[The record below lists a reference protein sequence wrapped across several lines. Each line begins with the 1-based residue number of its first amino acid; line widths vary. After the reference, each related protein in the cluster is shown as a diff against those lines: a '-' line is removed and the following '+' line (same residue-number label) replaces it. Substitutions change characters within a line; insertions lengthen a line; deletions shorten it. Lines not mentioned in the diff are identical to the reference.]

1 MRDQPPTDEKAVA
14 ALQERAKEL
23 DCLLRIEGLLRDT
36 TRPLD
41 EVFLAVIEAIPPGW
55 QYPELCRVR
64 IRYEGRT
71 WQSPGFVESPWGQ
84 CARIVVQEH
93 VAGEICV
100 HYISE
105 PPPSEDGPFLEG
117 EVRLVSTIADRLG
130 HYLHQRNLERLL
142 MDFGRDEARAA
153 ERPQA
158 AWRGGLELV
167 RQTDQN
173 LYVRLARKMI
183 NFLCWSGVRE
193 AQELMQRHAGS
204 ENGEVEGPDNYPRR
218 KLSLAP
224 DFYRGAEPFELAAR
238 YLGDDEIFAR
248 IQRWMFEDRAKFLV
262 KVLESQQS
270 SLGEIADALRRYQ
283 QIVPEDTSLSRATL
297 EAMKASL
304 INRFLTEQLEFIKVA
319 KQHVDVGAFLDLLD
333 RMIFPPTSHGKLG
346 GKSAGLFLAT
356 QILRRA
362 AASLP
367 PGPEIKTPRS
377 WYIASDALLAFMEF
391 NDLDDVI
398 QHKYKEIDQVRLEY
412 PHLVQLYKNARFPP
426 ELVNGLSVALDDFG
440 ERPLIVRSS
449 SLLEDRLGTA
459 FSGKYKS
466 LFLANQGTKQKRLE
480 ALLDAV
486 AEIYA
491 SVFGPDPIEY
501 RRDRGLL
508 DFQEE
513 MGVLIQEV
521 VGTRVGRYFLPA
533 FSGVA
538 FSRNEFRW
546 SPRIR
551 REDGLIR
558 LVPGLGTRAVD
569 RVSDDFP
576 VLLAPGQPRLRAN
589 ASVDEIV
596 RYSPKK
602 IDVINLETNSFETL
616 DLSSLLAECGADY
629 PALAQVFSV
638 VRDDRLHKPV
648 GLLLDPAREPL
659 AATFD
664 GLISDSPFV
673 PRLHAMLRQL
683 EQSLGTPVD
692 VEFAS
697 DGKDFYLLQCRPQS
711 HAGDAVAAPIPKDVP
726 RDQVIFTAR
735 RYVSNGFVPD
745 LTHIVYV
752 DPRRYAEL
760 EDLQDLVAVG
770 RAVGKLNKLLPKRQF
785 VLIGPGR
792 WGSRG
797 DIKLGVSVTY
807 SDINNTALL
816 VEVARRK
823 GNYVPELSFG
833 THFFQDLVESAIRYL
848 PLYPDDDGILFNER
862 FLLGAP
868 NVLAEVLP
876 EHAGLADVLRVID
889 VPAATGGSI
898 LRVLMNADLDEAI
911 GLLAEPGAREAGRA
925 FAEPVVR
932 RSEDDHWRWRY
943 QMAERIAAELDPVRF
958 GVVAVY
964 VFGSTKNATAGP
976 GSDIDLLI
984 HVRGDDARREAL
996 ENWLDGWSLCL
1007 AEMNYRR
1014 CGYRTDRLLDV
1025 HLITDEDI
1033 ARRDSFAIKIGAIT
1047 DAARPL
1053 PLGRRVAEP
1062 VC

>member
-1 MRDQPPTDEKAVA
+1 MSDLPPTDEKALA

-23 DCLLRIEGLLRDT
+23 TCLLSVEELLHDT
-36 TRPLD
+36 ERPLE
-41 EVFLAVIEAIPPGW
+41 EVFRGVIEAIPPGW
-55 QYPELCRVR
+55 QHPELCRTR
-64 IRYEGRT
+64 ITYEGHD
-71 WQSPGFVESPWGQ
+71 WQSPDFIESPWGQ
-84 CARIVVQEH
+84 CARILVQERA
-93 VAGEICV
+93 VGSICV
-100 HYISE
+100 HYIAE
-105 PPPSEDGPFLEG
+105 PPVAEDGPFLEG

-130 HYLHQRNLERLL
+130 NYLRQRSLERLL
-142 MDFGRDEARAA
+142 LEFSRDEARES
-153 ERPQA
+153 ERRLA

-173 LYVRLARKMI
+173 LYIRLARKMV

-193 AQELMQRHAGS
+193 AQDLVERHAGGD
-204 ENGEVEGPDNYPRR
+204 NGDVEGLDNYPCR

-224 DFYRGAEPFELAAR
+224 DFYRGTEPFELASR
-238 YLGDDEIFAR
+238 YLGDDEIFSR

-283 QIVPEDTSLSRATL
+283 QLVPEDSSLSRATL

-333 RMIFPPTSHGKLG
+333 RMIFPATSHGKLG

-367 PGPEIKTPRS
+367 GGAEIKTPRS

-426 ELVNGLSVALDDFG
+426 ELAKGLSVALDDFG
-440 ERPLIVRSS
+440 DRPLIVRSS

-466 LFLANQGTKQKRLE
+466 LFLANQGTKQQRLD

-521 VGTRVGRYFLPA
+521 VGTRLGRYFLPA
-533 FSGVA
+533 FAGVA

-589 ASVDEIV
+589 ASVDETV
-596 RYSPKK
+596 RYSPKR
-602 IDVINLETNSFETL
+602 IDVINLETNAFETL
-616 DLSSLLAECGADY
+616 ELPDLLAECGADY

-648 GLLLDPAREPL
+648 GLLLDPSREQL
-659 AATFD
+659 AATFE

-673 PRLHAMLRQL
+673 SRLHAMLRQL

-697 DGKDFYLLQCRPQS
+697 DGRDFYLLQCRPQS
-711 HAGDAVAAPIPKDVP
+711 HAEDSVASAIPKDVP
-726 RDQVIFTAR
+726 RDQVLFTAR

-745 LTHIVYV
+745 ITHVVYV

-760 EDLQDLVAVG
+760 EDQQEMVAVG

-797 DIKLGVSVTY
+797 DIKLGVSVGY
-807 SDINNTALL
+807 SDINNTAVLI
-816 VEVARRK
+816 EVARRK

-833 THFFQDLVESAIRYL
+833 THFFQDLVESSIRYL
-848 PLYPDDDGILFNER
+848 PLYPDDEGILFNER

-876 EHAGLADVLRVID
+876 EHATLADVLRVID
-889 VPAATGGSI
+889 VPAATGGNI

-911 GLLAEPGAREAGRA
+911 ALLAEPGAREPGRA
-925 FAEPVVR
+925 TTELAVR
-932 RSEDDHWRWRY
+932 RGEDDHWRWRY
-943 QMAERIAAELDPVRF
+943 QMAEHIAAELDPVRF

-976 GSDIDLLI
+976 GSDIDLLV
-984 HVRGDDARREAL
+984 HVRGGDVRREAL
-996 ENWLDGWSLCL
+996 VNWLDGWSLCL

-1025 HLITDEDI
+1025 HIITDDDI

-1053 PLGRRVAEP
+1053 QLGGRVAAP
-1062 VC
+1062 IP

>member
-1 MRDQPPTDEKAVA
+1 MSDPPTTADKALA

-23 DCLLRIEGLLRDT
+23 TCLLAVEELLRDPD
-36 TRPLD
+36 RPLD
-41 EVFLAVIEAIPPGW
+41 EVFRGVLEAIPPGW
-55 QYPELCRVR
+55 QHPELCRTR
-64 IRYEGRT
+64 ITYEGHD
-71 WQSPGFVESPWGQ
+71 WESPGFAESPWGQ
-84 CARIVVQEH
+84 CARILVQERP
-93 VAGEICV
+93 VGSICV
-100 HYISE
+100 HYVEE
-105 PPPSEDGPFLEG
+105 PPASEDGPFLAG

-130 HYLHQRNLERLL
+130 HYLRQRSLERLL
-142 MDFGRDEARAA
+142 LEFSRDEARVAD
-153 ERPQA
+153 RHLA

-173 LYVRLARKMI
+173 LYVRLARKMV

-193 AQELMQRHAGS
+193 AQALVERHAGG
-204 ENGEVEGPDNYPRR
+204 ENGEVEGLDNYPRR

-224 DFYRGAEPFELAAR
+224 DFYRGTEPFELASR
-238 YLGDDEIFAR
+238 YLGDDEIFSR

-270 SLGEIADALRRYQ
+270 SLGEIADALRRYE
-283 QIVPEDTSLSRATL
+283 QIVPEDSSLSRATL

-333 RMIFPPTSHGKLG
+333 RMIFPATSHGKLG

-362 AASLP
+362 AAALP
-367 PGPEIKTPRS
+367 GGAEIKTPRS

-412 PHLVQLYKNARFPP
+412 PHLIQLYKNARFPP
-426 ELVNGLSVALDDFG
+426 ELAQGLSVALDDFG
-440 ERPLIVRSS
+440 DRPLIVRSS

-466 LFLANQGTKQKRLE
+466 LFLANQGTKQQRLE

-501 RRDRGLL
+501 RRERGLL

-521 VGTRVGRYFLPA
+521 VGTRVGKYFFPSFA
-533 FSGVA
+533 GVA

-589 ASVDEIV
+589 ASVDETV

-602 IDVINLETNSFETL
+602 IDVINLETNAFETL
-616 DLSSLLAECGADY
+616 ELPQLLAECGADY
-629 PALAQVFSV
+629 PGLAHVFSV
-638 VRDDRLHKPV
+638 VREDRLHKPV
-648 GLLLDPAREPL
+648 GLLLDPTQELL
-659 AATFD
+659 AATFE

-673 PRLHAMLRQL
+673 SRLHAMLQQL

-697 DGKDFYLLQCRPQS
+697 DGRDFYLLQCRPQS
-711 HAGDAVAAPIPKDVP
+711 HAGDSVASPIPKDVP
-726 RDQVIFTAR
+726 RDQVLFTAR

-745 LTHIVYV
+745 ITHVVYV
-752 DPRRYAEL
+752 DGRRYAEL
-760 EDLQDLVAVG
+760 EDLQELVAVG

-807 SDINNTALL
+807 SEINNTAVL

-833 THFFQDLVESAIRYL
+833 THFFQDLVESSIRYL
-848 PLYPDDDGILFNER
+848 PLYPDDEGILFNER

-876 EHAGLADVLRVID
+876 EHAALSDVLRVID
-889 VPAATGGSI
+889 VPAATGGNV

-911 GLLAEPGAREAGRA
+911 ALLTEPGTREPGRA
-925 FAEPVVR
+925 PTELAVR
-932 RSEDDHWRWRY
+932 RSEDDHLRWRY

-958 GVVAVY
+958 GVVALY

-984 HVRGDDARREAL
+984 HVRGGDVRREAL
-996 ENWLDGWSLCL
+996 ENWLDGWSLAL

-1014 CGYRTDRLLDV
+1014 CGYRTDGLLDV
-1025 HLITDEDI
+1025 HIITDEDI

-1053 PLGRRVAEP
+1053 QLGGRVAAP
-1062 VC
+1062 IP